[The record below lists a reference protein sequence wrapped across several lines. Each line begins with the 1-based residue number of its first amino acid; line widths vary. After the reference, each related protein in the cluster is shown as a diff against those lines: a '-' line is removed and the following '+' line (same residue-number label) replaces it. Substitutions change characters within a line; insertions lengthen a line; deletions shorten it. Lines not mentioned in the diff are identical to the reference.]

1 MKKFIF
7 ALCFNHLV
15 YADGFADLKQIQDR
29 FYEHIYRA
37 GSELGAEHAASV
49 SAPEVAYVA
58 GLLQLPPVTLRGSD
72 EANAIYMSLR
82 KKGES
87 RNVGGSPCDYPPNAQ
102 ASAAFNASDFSAL
115 TRYNKYSETGHS
127 VLGVAAQE
135 KVVLRF
141 AALPPMAAAPAPA
154 AVAVPG
160 ALPNMAGI
168 LGGFGGFKNTG
179 IKPPEGGTAAAVAP
193 VAVPLL
199 VKVQQKIAELT
210 IKDPKTKDENTDL
223 TLLQE
228 LEQKLGVSPAA
239 GTSVEDAARL
249 EKLKTLFANMSIEDS
264 SKRDMAMG
272 ALLMGLMKKVGGSA
286 APVAAPAPATPASMT
301 LEEIKAELTKVDA
314 ELVRLRGLMDSDPI
328 IATAKRRVLEIGEQ
342 IKDLREKPDKK
353 DAVAQL
359 KIDQEIARTEVDR
372 LFLTNSNSE
381 VIKKLEAQ
389 ETALSNQIFALEQA
403 RRRAIILNE
412 DSEGSDDE
420 APKAS
425 VTHKLRPAASSPAA
439 VANIPSMLLPPSP
452 VPPQG
457 VATAAFAQAVATAA
471 PAFDSTSTVAAAD
484 PSIAQSQKGSP
495 QPARGYVPGAFQG
508 FSPKPSVVSG
518 VGGSAKKAVAAP
530 SSPMPVISS
539 ASATAAPA
547 PAADGAATAP
557 TPTSSSASVAVG
569 GGALPPIDVWAEQE
583 FERRK
588 AEIEHQIE
596 ALNSEDVNALK
607 ASLRMA
613 RRTEINALLKPLE
626 AELARYNNSYAQGSI
641 IAEIKRSYP
650 R

>member
-7 ALCFNHLV
+7 ALCFNQLV
-15 YADGFADLKQIQDR
+15 YADGFTDLKQIQDR
-29 FYEHIYRA
+29 FHQHIYRA
-37 GSELGAEHAASV
+37 GPELGAEVALT
-49 SAPEVAYVA
+49 SAPEVAYIA
-58 GLLQLPPVTLRGSD
+58 GLLRLQPVTLRGSD
-72 EANAIYMSLR
+72 EANAIYMSLINR
-82 KKGES
+82 GGS
-87 RNVGGSPCDYPPNAQ
+87 GNVGAPQCDYPPNAQ
-102 ASAAFNASDFSAL
+102 ASAAFTAGDFSAL
-115 TRYNKYSETGHS
+115 TRYNKYCETGHS

-135 KVVLRF
+135 KVMLRF
-141 AALPPMAAAPAPA
+141 AAPPPA
-154 AVAVPG
+154 AVAPAAAPG
-160 ALPNMAGI
+160 IGGL
-168 LGGFGGFKNTG
+168 LSGFGGFKNTG
-179 IKPPEGGTAAAVAP
+179 VQPSEGSAASSSSSAP

-272 ALLMGLMKKVGGSA
+272 ALRMGLMKKVGGSA

-301 LEEIKAELTKVDA
+301 LEEIKIEQAKIEKELS
-314 ELVRLRGLMDSDPI
+314 ELRQAVDSDPV
-328 IATAKRRVLEIGEQ
+328 IALAAQRVSEGAGKITDTLSDSTQKETVARLRAEQKIAQYALARLKSAHANTDKIKSLEVKQ
-342 IKDLREKPDKK
+342 
-353 DAVAQL
+353 
-359 KIDQEIARTEVDR
+359 
-372 LFLTNSNSE
+372 S
-381 VIKKLEAQ
+381 
-389 ETALSNQIFALEQA
+389 ALSKEMFVLEQA
-403 RRRAIILNE
+403 RRRAVIVDDSDSGDDSEDE
-412 DSEGSDDE
+412 DSKQPVK
-420 APKAS
+420 PKAI
-425 VTHKLRPAASSPAA
+425 ASSPAT
-439 VANIPSMLLPPSP
+439 VATSMLLPPSP
-452 VPPQG
+452 VPS
-457 VATAAFAQAVATAA
+457 QAVATAA
-471 PAFDSTSTVAAAD
+471 PAFNPTSPVTAAD

-495 QPARGYVPGAFQG
+495 QPAGGYVPGAFQG

-518 VGGSAKKAVAAP
+518 VGGSAKKVVAAP
-530 SSPMPVISS
+530 PSPMPVISS
-539 ASATAAPA
+539 VSASAPV
-547 PAADGAATAP
+547 ADGAATAS
-557 TPTSSSASVAVG
+557 TSTSSSASVAVG

-588 AEIEHQIE
+588 AEIERQIE

>member
-1 MKKFIF
+1 MMKKFIF

-141 AALPPMAAAPAPA
+141 AAPPPAAAAPAA
-154 AVAVPG
+154 APG
-160 ALPNMAGI
+160 IGGL
-168 LGGFGGFKNTG
+168 LSGFGGFKNAG
-179 IKPPEGGTAAAVAP
+179 IKPPEGGAVEKDPVEAAIALCVRGEVSAVPSAISNNKAAIQKAIYELEKIGASATANQKSILKLLRIRLPKIYEDSDSEDDDDSDDEGSISHHGSVAAYAPASKPASP
-193 VAVPLL
+193 VAV
-199 VKVQQKIAELT
+199 V
-210 IKDPKTKDENTDL
+210 
-223 TLLQE
+223 
-228 LEQKLGVSPAA
+228 
-239 GTSVEDAARL
+239 
-249 EKLKTLFANMSIEDS
+249 
-264 SKRDMAMG
+264 
-272 ALLMGLMKKVGGSA
+272 
-286 APVAAPAPATPASMT
+286 
-301 LEEIKAELTKVDA
+301 
-314 ELVRLRGLMDSDPI
+314 
-328 IATAKRRVLEIGEQ
+328 
-342 IKDLREKPDKK
+342 
-353 DAVAQL
+353 
-359 KIDQEIARTEVDR
+359 
-372 LFLTNSNSE
+372 
-381 VIKKLEAQ
+381 
-389 ETALSNQIFALEQA
+389 
-403 RRRAIILNE
+403 
-412 DSEGSDDE
+412 
-420 APKAS
+420 
-425 VTHKLRPAASSPAA
+425 
-439 VANIPSMLLPPSP
+439 NIPSPA
-452 VPPQG
+452 PPQG
-457 VATAAFAQAVATAA
+457 IATAA
-471 PAFDSTSTVAAAD
+471 PAFN
-484 PSIAQSQKGSP
+484 P
-495 QPARGYVPGAFQG
+495 
-508 FSPKPSVVSG
+508 
-518 VGGSAKKAVAAP
+518 AVA
-530 SSPMPVISS
+530 
-539 ASATAAPA
+539 AAPA

-596 ALNSEDVNALK
+596 ALNSEDVNALR

>member
-1 MKKFIF
+1 M
-7 ALCFNHLV
+7 
-15 YADGFADLKQIQDR
+15 Q
-29 FYEHIYRA
+29 
-37 GSELGAEHAASV
+37 
-49 SAPEVAYVA
+49 
-58 GLLQLPPVTLRGSD
+58 PVTLRGSD

-87 RNVGGSPCDYPPNAQ
+87 GNVGVSRCDYPSNAQ

-115 TRYNKYSETGHS
+115 TRYNKYRETGHS

-168 LGGFGGFKNTG
+168 LGGFGGFKNAG
-179 IKPPEGGTAAAVAP
+179 IKPPEGGAVAAAPAP
-193 VAVPLL
+193 AAVPLL

-210 IKDPKTKDENTDL
+210 KKDSKTKDENTDL

-228 LEQKLGVSPAA
+228 LEQKLGAPAVA
-239 GTSVEDAARL
+239 GTSAEDAARL
-249 EKLKTLFANMSIEDS
+249 EKLKALFDSMSIADS
-264 SKRDMAMG
+264 TARGMAMG
-272 ALLMGLMKKVGGSA
+272 QLRMGLKVGGSA
-286 APVAAPAPATPASMT
+286 ASVVAPVAVVASPAPMT
-301 LEEIKAELTKVDA
+301 LKEIKAELANVDA
-314 ELVRLRGLMDSDPI
+314 ELTKLRELRSSDPI

-359 KIDQEIARTEVDR
+359 KIDQEIARTEVHR